1 MRRHKSR
8 RHPPWI
14 VSLLAIGLFASGCTA
29 GPSATGAGGRDGSA
43 ASGAQGEGLLGEI
56 QTAGVIRVAN
66 TQANPPFSFLD
77 QSNNVV
83 GYDVD
88 VANEIAR
95 RLGVGNVEFVRG
107 TFQAFIAG
115 LETDKWDVVIAGLT
129 PTEERRQQVDFTC
142 PYQVNGVSI
151 FVRSGDD
158 SISGLGDLPGR
169 SVGVSAGTTQEELA
183 GGIEGADVRTYQ
195 NATLGLTDLSQ
206 GGVDTMLVS
215 RFQGTY
221 LSERN
226 GLQVQPAGELLERE
240 VNGMT
245 FAKDSPAFKQ
255 AVDEALAEMIDDGTL
270 TEISGR
276 WLGGQDMAEQ
286 LRQLPADQN
295 R

>member
-151 FVRSGDD
+151 FVNESNTT
-158 SISGLGDLPGR
+158 ISGEAGLEGQR
-169 SVGVSAGTTQEELA
+169 IAVSAGSTQEQQA
-183 GGIEGADVRTYQ
+183 QQIPGARVQTYE
-195 NATLGLTDLSQ
+195 NATLALSDVSFGRADAYLGSRTVGSYLAEENDLAVKALEGFLDSEANAIAVPK
-206 GGVDTMLVS
+206 GANALRTAINEA
-215 RFQGTY
+215 
-221 LSERN
+221 LSE
-226 GLQVQPAGELLERE
+226 
-240 VNGMT
+240 
-245 FAKDSPAFKQ
+245 
-255 AVDEALAEMIDDGTL
+255 MIADGTL
-270 TEISGR
+270 SAISTR
-276 WLGGQDMAEQ
+276 WFGGLDMAEQ
-286 LRQLPADQN
+286 LEN
-295 R
+295 RSDC

>member
-1 MRRHKSR
+1 MASSRSFRRSYSLI
-8 RHPPWI
+8 P
-14 VSLLAIGLFASGCTA
+14 VLLALAMGSTA
-29 GPSATGAGGRDGSA
+29 CSVGSVGGDPLERVREADT
-43 ASGAQGEGLLGEI
+43 L
-56 QTAGVIRVAN
+56 RVAL
-66 TQANPPFSFLD
+66 TQANPPWNFLD
-77 QSNNVV
+77 ETSQPV

-88 VANEIAR
+88 VANELAR
-95 RLGVGNVEFVRG
+95 RLGVAEVEFVASN
-107 TFQAFIAG
+107 FQNFIEGVRA
-115 LETDKWDVVIAGLT
+115 DRFDMVISGQT
-129 PTEERRQQVDFTC
+129 ITEERRGQVDFSR

-158 SISGLGDLPGR
+158 SVSGLADLNGR

-226 GLQVQPAGELLERE
+226 GLQVQPTGELLERE

-245 FAKDSPAFKQ
+245 FAKDSPEFKQ
-255 AVDEALAEMIDDGTL
+255 AVDEALAAMIDDGTL
-270 TEISGR
+270 TEISAR
-276 WLGGQDMAEQ
+276 WLGGLDMAEQ